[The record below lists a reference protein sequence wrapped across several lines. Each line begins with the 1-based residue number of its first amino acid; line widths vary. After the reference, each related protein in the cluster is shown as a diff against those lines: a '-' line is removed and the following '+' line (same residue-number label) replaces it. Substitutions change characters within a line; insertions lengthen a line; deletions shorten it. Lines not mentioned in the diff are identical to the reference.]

1 MVDLNWN
8 QAQVPNFF
16 AGAITAQRAGQEDRD
31 AEAAKSALNLFA
43 SNPQAGIAAL
53 RPVDPEAASR
63 LERDQEDRRVR
74 ALAER
79 REEERRRALGLATGG
94 DFNGAQAAAN
104 GDPDTIRAIR
114 DMSDDDRKRS
124 RERAAVLYGVFRNAE
139 KMTPEQAEAYKR
151 QVAPSLISGGLL
163 TQEQIDGFQMTPQNI
178 AAKKAEA
185 LTLAELL
192 DQDWKERELK
202 LKADDVAADNERDR
216 IRLGIQKQNADTG
229 TYRAHKPPAP
239 RGGGRPAGRVLGATL
254 DPNDGW

>member
-1 MVDLNWN
+1 MSDVNWN
-8 QAQVPNFF
+8 LAQVPNLF
-16 AGAITAQRAGQEDRD
+16 ASAVQAQRAGQQDRD
-31 AEAAKSALNLFA
+31 VKAAREALTLYNTD
-43 SNPQAGIAAL
+43 PRGGIAAL
-53 RPVDPEAASR
+53 RPVDPESAYR
-63 LERDQEDRRVR
+63 LEREQEDRRVR
-74 ALAER
+74 ALAEK
-79 REEERRRALGLATGG
+79 REDERRRALSLANGG
-94 DFNGAQAAAN
+94 DFTGAQAAAN

-114 DMSDDDRKRS
+114 DMSEEDRKRS

-139 KMTPEQAEAYKR
+139 KMTPDQAEAYKR

-202 LKADDVAADNERDR
+202 LKADDIAADNERDR
-216 IRLGIQKQNADTG
+216 KRLGIQQQNADAG
-229 TYRAHKPPAP
+229 TFRAHKPPAV
-239 RGGGRPAGRVLGATL
+239 RGAGRPTGRVLGATL